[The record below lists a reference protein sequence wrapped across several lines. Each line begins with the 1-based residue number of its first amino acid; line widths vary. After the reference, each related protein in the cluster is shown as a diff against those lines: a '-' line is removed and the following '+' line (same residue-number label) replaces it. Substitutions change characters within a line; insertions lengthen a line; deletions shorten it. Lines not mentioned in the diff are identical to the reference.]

1 MISASTCRQI
11 VELSDATVD
20 KILERLSPK
29 VEAAATAGKRT
40 YSIYEDGLWEG
51 VNVTFGAS
59 PKPTPLQ
66 LRVIEK
72 LKAHGFLS
80 AKLSADGD
88 KYIPRGLADDFD
100 GTGPDYQN
108 FCIVISW

>member
-40 YSIYEDGLWEG
+40 YSIYEEGLWEG
-51 VNVTFGAS
+51 VNVAFGAS
-59 PKPTPLQ
+59 PKPTALQ

-80 AKLSADGD
+80 AKLCADGG
-88 KYIPRGLADDFD
+88 KYIPRGLQSDDGD
-100 GTGPDYQN
+100 GPEYQN